1 MFRDY
6 GIMWGEL
13 RSLLEERVE
22 GLEKEGDPEVFGMY
36 KVLKMMDNIEYC
48 DSE

>member
-1 MFRDY
+1 
-6 GIMWGEL
+6 MWKQSKKTAT
-13 RSLLEERVE
+13 REERIE

>member
-1 MFRDY
+1 MFLDY

-13 RSLLEERVE
+13 RSLLEERIEV
-22 GLEKEGDPEVFGMY
+22 LEKEGDQDVFGMY
-36 KVLKMMDNIEYC
+36 KVLEMMDNIEYC